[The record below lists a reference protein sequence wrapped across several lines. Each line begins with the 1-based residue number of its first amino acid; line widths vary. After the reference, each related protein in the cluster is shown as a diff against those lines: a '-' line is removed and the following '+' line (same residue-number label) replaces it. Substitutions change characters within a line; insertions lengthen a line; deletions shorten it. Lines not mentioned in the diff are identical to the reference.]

1 MANSRSIKVKVGI
14 LMLTAVGL
22 LAAFILVMG
31 GINFQPTYSVFVN
44 FDNPGGLQTGAP
56 DQTAAAQALL

>member
-1 MANSRSIKVKVGI
+1 MANSRSIEVKVGI

-31 GINFQPTYSVFVN
+31 GINFQPTYSVFVELRQ
-44 FDNPGGLQTGAP
+44 PGRPPDGGAR
-56 DQTAAAQALL
+56 